1 MLYSLH
7 TSLNIK
13 LQKDGQQDG
22 DNIVSEKHKD
32 KKNHTEDPRVAGR
45 IILEWRLKT
54 QVRGCVLLS
63 KWLSAELPSLNLR
76 NSTKSGKQRQTSSQS
91 RYRDSCYKAWSNR
104 RPVYGP
110 HFQITWPM
118 LQRVRRLASYRP
130 NVRLKA
136 RYSHPYVCSTE
147 AMSVTSRVSRISA
160 TSRRRTKERP
170 SPDSVNIQCTA
181 SCS

>member
-1 MLYSLH
+1 MGNRVETIFYSKNTKTKKKLYGRSK
-7 TSLNIK
+7 SSWE
-13 LQKDGQQDG
+13 
-22 DNIVSEKHKD
+22 DNIRMEIKD
-32 KKNHTEDPRVAGR
+32 TGARMRTTTEMAQCWTPV
-45 IILEWRLKT
+45 T
-54 QVRGCVLLS
+54 T
-63 KWLSAELPSLNLR
+63 PLNLR
-76 NSTKSGKQRQTSSQS
+76 NSTKSGKQRQTSSEG
-91 RYRDSCYKAWSNR
+91 RYRDNCYKAWSNR